1 LKLEIK
7 MTDWADG
14 IEIHN
19 NGIKCVIDTRT
30 LSELLRTIIAFG
42 MIIGALLFYSWVR
55 TQIVYTGYDIQKFSE
70 KEASLLEDE
79 KNLILTYETLTS
91 PQHIHKIATR
101 DLGMAKLQPNQIIQP
116 LTPPAV
122 DRGISNSLALVGSE
136 AEGLK
141 KSGESR
147 RSGNYSI
154 N

>member
-55 TQIVYTGYDIQKFSE
+55 TQIVYTEYESQTLSE
-70 KEASLLEDE
+70 REASLREDE
-79 KNLILTYETLTS
+79 KNLILAYETLTS
-91 PQHIHKIATR
+91 PQRIYRIATR
-101 DLGMAKLQPNQIIQP
+101 DLGMVKLQPNQIILPP
-116 LTPPAV
+116 LPTG
-122 DRGISNSLALVGSE
+122 DRDIPNSLVLAGSE
-136 AEGLK
+136 AEGLN
-141 KSGESR
+141 KSGENK
-147 RSGNYSI
+147 RSGNYFV

>member
-1 LKLEIK
+1 

-19 NGIKCVIDTRT
+19 NGIKCVIDARI
-30 LSELLRTIIAFG
+30 LSELLRTIIAFA

-55 TQIVYTGYDIQKFSE
+55 TQIVYTGYKSQDLSE
-70 KEASLLEDE
+70 REASLREVE
-79 KNLILTYETLTS
+79 KNLILEYETLTS
-91 PQHIHKIATR
+91 PQHIHEIATNE
-101 DLGMAKLQPNQIIQP
+101 LGMVKLQLHQIIPPP
-116 LTPPAV
+116 LPTG
-122 DRGISNSLALVGSE
+122 DRDVSNSLALAGSE

-147 RSGNYSI
+147 RSGNYFI

>member
-1 LKLEIK
+1 
-7 MTDWADG
+7 MTDWAEG

-30 LSELLRTIIAFG
+30 LSELLRSIIAFG

-55 TQIVYTGYDIQKFSE
+55 TQIVHTGYESQKLSE
-70 KEASLLEDE
+70 REASLREEE
-79 KNLILTYETLTS
+79 KNLILDYDALTS
-91 PQHIHKIATR
+91 PQRIRTIATS
-101 DLGMAKLQPNQIIQP
+101 DLGMIKLQPNQVILPP
-116 LTPPAV
+116 LPIK
-122 DRGISNSLALVGSE
+122 DRSIPNSLALAGSE

-147 RSGNYSI
+147 RSGNYF

>member
-19 NGIKCVIDTRT
+19 NGIKCVIDART

-55 TQIVYTGYDIQKFSE
+55 TQIVYTGYESQELSE
-70 KEASLLEDE
+70 REVSLREDE

-91 PQHIHKIATR
+91 PQRIHEIVTR
-101 DLGMAKLQPNQIIQP
+101 DLGMTKLQPNQIILPP
-116 LTPPAV
+116 LPAEN
-122 DRGISNSLALVGSE
+122 RGIPNSLALAGSD

-147 RSGNYSI
+147 RSGNYFI

>member
-1 LKLEIK
+1 

-55 TQIVYTGYDIQKFSE
+55 TQIVYTGYESQKLSVR
-70 KEASLLEDE
+70 EASLREDE

-91 PQHIHKIATR
+91 PQHIHEIVTR
-101 DLGMAKLQPNQIIQP
+101 DLGMAKLQPNQIILPSQP
-116 LTPPAV
+116 AE
-122 DRGISNSLALVGSE
+122 DRGIPNSMALAGSE

-147 RSGNYSI
+147 RSGNYFI

>member
-1 LKLEIK
+1 

-30 LSELLRTIIAFG
+30 LSELLRTIIAFA
-42 MIIGALLFYSWVR
+42 MIIGALLFYSWVH
-55 TQIVYTGYDIQKFSE
+55 TQIVTTGYESHTLSE
-70 KEASLLEDE
+70 REASLREDE
-79 KNLILTYETLTS
+79 KNLILEHETLTK
-91 PQHIHKIATR
+91 PQRIHGIATY
-101 DLGMAKLQPNQIIQP
+101 DLGMVKLQPSQIILPP
-116 LTPPAV
+116 LPTG
-122 DRGISNSLALVGSE
+122 DRGISNSLALAGSE

-147 RSGNYSI
+147 RSGNSFI